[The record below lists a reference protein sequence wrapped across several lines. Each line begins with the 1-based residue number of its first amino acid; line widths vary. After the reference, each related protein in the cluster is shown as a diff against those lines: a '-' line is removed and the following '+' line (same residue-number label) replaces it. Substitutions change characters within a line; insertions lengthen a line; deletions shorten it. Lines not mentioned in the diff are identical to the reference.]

1 MKPCLAQVSHAAGLL
16 SRHQFQD
23 MTVTEVDIK
32 KADNAKWFE
41 LYKYDVPV
49 LHVNDQFAMKH
60 KFDYDLFENIVKNT
74 RQSNK

>member
-1 MKPCLAQVSHAAGLL
+1 MKPYLTQVGRWPGCYCDSL
-16 SRHQFQD
+16 QD

-32 KADNAKWFE
+32 RVDNAKWFD

-60 KFDYDLFENIVKNT
+60 KFDCDIFENILMNI
-74 RQSNK
+74 RQSGK